1 LNWPAET
8 FTLFASG
15 MTKQSEPTTLLVRM
29 TILGFF
35 QWASAFNFKKF
46 AGRFFLAL
54 SIFGISDIPIHGAVV
69 PDKLKYEYPP
79 PKVGS
84 LKWSDMQASNQ
95 ALQELYRPRVAVPDA
110 VDADVPHIQDALNYS
125 PPADPEEYAPRPIPP
140 VLNWLIKLPFYFAIF
155 FLTGIL
161 VLKKFAPQ
169 VLINLNQR
177 YNPWLTASISELILS
192 ETMLK
197 EAEVFAEFA
206 SKFKTGAPAVIDNAP
221 VNLVRVTEFYKQAA
235 ERIEQLR
242 SMLKELMQTPEEPAR
257 KKILGELLAAMTQ
270 LKQQADFPELIPF
283 WRMTCVLE
291 GLLKQLT
298 EKIRTATPSALRT
311 VDGGLGLLAE
321 LCTAALPPQAFT
333 DQPLRFL
340 VVDDDLLSRHALS
353 LALSKAFSKPD
364 VSEDGETALNRIRS
378 QEYDVIFLDVEMDGM
393 DGFELC
399 TKIRET
405 ALNRTTPVVFVT
417 GHEDFGARAKST
429 LSGGN
434 DLMGKPFLIFEV
446 TVKALTLATQTRIQS
461 FTQPTPMTDTPA
473 AVPAAPKVSLPTP
486 TSTTAPVVRPVAA
499 VPDNLTESFLDRAK
513 NIIHQLKEICQK
525 LPVAEN
531 DAEQQSLLAE
541 GFLLINSL
549 VSSDRDR
556 IIHPAHQVSTALE
569 SLFRKLLEDP
579 NHSSV
584 STLGTIT
591 AAVSIIDELSAP
603 GWRNDLALNPPIS
616 LLVVD
621 DDPVSRRAL
630 TIALQT
636 TFKRPKNA
644 DSGEAA
650 LKLADEQSFD
660 VIFLDVLMPGM
671 DGFQTCAKI
680 REMIQNRNT
689 PIIFVTSKNDA
700 EAKEEIILSGG
711 DDLLGKPFL
720 NAEITLKTLTFA
732 LRARIDRLNNY

>member
-1 LNWPAET
+1 
-8 FTLFASG
+8 
-15 MTKQSEPTTLLVRM
+15 MTKRSEPTTLLVRM
-29 TILGFF
+29 TIFSFF
-35 QWASAFNFKKF
+35 QLASVFNFKKF
-46 AGRFFLAL
+46 AGKFFLTL
-54 SIFGISDIPIHGAVV
+54 FIFGICVAPIHSAVV
-69 PDKLKYEYPP
+69 QDKLKYEYPP
-79 PKVGS
+79 PKIGS
-84 LKWSDMQASNQ
+84 LKWSDMQASNHAQ
-95 ALQELYRPRVAVPDA
+95 QELYRPRVAVPDA
-110 VDADVPHIQDALNYS
+110 VDADVPYIQDALNYS
-125 PPADPEEYAPRPIPP
+125 PSANLEEFAPRPIPP
-140 VLNWLIKLPFYFAIF
+140 ILDWLIKLPFYLAIF

-161 VLKKFAPQ
+161 ILKKFAPQ
-169 VLINLNQR
+169 ILINLNQR

-206 SKFKTGAPAVIDNAP
+206 SKFKTGAPAVIDDSP
-221 VNLVRVTEFYKQAA
+221 VHLVRVTEFYKQAA
-235 ERIEQLR
+235 GRIELLR
-242 SMLKELMQTPEEPAR
+242 SMLKEFVQNPEDSAR
-257 KKILGELLAAMTQ
+257 KTVLADMLGAMKQ
-270 LKQQADFPELIPF
+270 LKEQADFPELIPF
-283 WRMTCVLE
+283 WRMACVLE
-291 GLLKQLT
+291 GLLKQLV
-298 EKIRTATPSALRT
+298 EKIRAATPSALRT

-321 LCTAALPPQAFT
+321 LCTAALPPQSFT
-333 DQPLRFL
+333 ERPLRFL
-340 VVDDDLLSRHALS
+340 VVDDDLLSRHALT

-364 VSEDGETALNRIRS
+364 VCEDGETALNRIRS

-393 DGFELC
+393 DGFEVC
-399 TKIRET
+399 TKIRQT
-405 ALNRTTPVVFVT
+405 ALNRATPVVFVT
-417 GHEDFGARAKST
+417 GHEDFSARAKST

-446 TVKALTLATQTRIQS
+446 TVKALTLATQSRLQS
-461 FTQPTPMTDTPA
+461 FTKTTPPEDATVATPA
-473 AVPAAPKVSLPTP
+473 SAKTSTP
-486 TSTTAPVVRPVAA
+486 TATTTTTSPAPSITVE
-499 VPDNLTESFLDRAK
+499 PDNLTKSFLDRAK
-513 NIIHQLKEICQK
+513 TIVHQLKEICRK
-525 LPVAEN
+525 LPTAEN
-531 DAEQQSLLAE
+531 NEEQQALLAE

-549 VSSDRDR
+549 VSSNRDR

-569 SLFRKLLEDP
+569 GLFRKLLEDP

-584 STLGTIT
+584 STSSTIT
-591 AAVSIIDELSAP
+591 AAVSIIDDLSAP
-603 GWRNDLALNPPIS
+603 GWRDDLAINPPIS

-621 DDPVSRRAL
+621 DDLVSRRAL

-636 TFKRPKNA
+636 TFKRPENA

-660 VIFLDVLMPGM
+660 VIFLDVIMPGM

-732 LRARIDRLNNY
+732 LRARINRLNNY